1 MATTILPTQAKIPF
15 VDLAVQYRNLRHEVD
30 PVIQKTIEE
39 TAFIQGE
46 RVRNLETA
54 FAAYCGARFGVGSS
68 SGTSALHVALLA
80 AGISPG
86 DEVITVAHTFIAT
99 VESIVH
105 AGAEPVFVD
114 IDPVTY
120 CMDPGQLKA
129 AITPRTKAIIPVHL
143 YGQCADM
150 DAILEIAK
158 QHNVLVIEDAAQ
170 AHGSDAGGR
179 RAGSMGVM
187 AAFSFYPGKNLGA
200 FGDAGMTTTNDEA
213 YAKKMRLL
221 VDHGRT
227 TKYSHD
233 LIGYNYRLDG
243 IQAAVLGVKLNH
255 LDDWNRERRRLAR
268 RYTELLKGLPVETP
282 VEKRGHVYHLYV
294 VQVDDREGLGKA
306 LSDQG
311 ISTGVHYPLPLH
323 QQPAL
328 KHLPGSARR
337 LPVTERVAARILS
350 LPMFPEMTEVQQ
362 DRVVAGVR
370 GFLKR

>member
-1 MATTILPTQAKIPF
+1 MSSTIAPAKIPF
-15 VDLAVQYRNLRHEVD
+15 VDLAAQYRNLRHEVD

-46 RVRNLETA
+46 RVRNLEQA
-54 FAAYCGARFGVGSS
+54 FADYSGARFGIGSS
-68 SGTSALHVALLA
+68 SGTSALHVALVA
-80 AGISPG
+80 AGIGPG

-99 VESIVH
+99 VESIIH

-120 CMDPGQLKA
+120 CMDPAQLEA

-158 QHNVLVIEDAAQ
+158 KHDLPVIEDAAQ
-170 AHGSDAGGR
+170 AHGAEVSGR
-179 RAGSMGVM
+179 RAGSMGIM

-200 FGDAGMTTTNDEA
+200 YGDAGLTTTNDESL
-213 YAKKMRLL
+213 AKTMRLL

-243 IQAAVLGVKLNH
+243 IQAAVLGVKLRH
-255 LDDWNRERRRLAR
+255 LDNWNGARRRLAH
-268 RYTELLKGLPVETP
+268 RYNELLRGLPVETP

-306 LSDQG
+306 MADQG
-311 ISTGVHYPLPLH
+311 IATGVHYPLPLH

-328 KHLPGSARR
+328 KNLAASKKR
-337 LPVTERVAARILS
+337 LPVTERVAERIIS
-350 LPMFPEMTEVQQ
+350 LPMFPELTDEQQ

-370 GFLKR
+370 AFFKR